1 MPATLTPL
9 PEGALLLRAGP
20 EHFSIEDKDPHTFS
34 AAVVVKDGVAE
45 IQGASGV
52 MHSMADVREV
62 LEQIKMETGA
72 SLLCSE
78 RATGKKVSIRHGT
91 MPYLRTHS

>member
-1 MPATLTPL
+1 MPATLSLL

-20 EHFSIEDKDPHTFS
+20 EHFSIEDKDPYTFT
-34 AAVVVKDGVAE
+34 AVVVIKDGVAE

-72 SLLCSE
+72 IRIRWE
-78 RATGKKVSIRHGT
+78 RSTGKKVSI
-91 MPYLRTHS
+91 

>member
-20 EHFSIEDKDPHTFS
+20 KHFGTQDRDPYTFS
-34 AAVVVKDGVAE
+34 AVVVVKDRVAE
-45 IQGASGV
+45 IQGACGTINL
-52 MHSMADVREV
+52 ADVRET

-72 SLLCSE
+72 NQIRWE
-78 RATGKKVSIRHGT
+78 RANGKKVSI
-91 MPYLRTHS
+91 